1 MDRAWVRLQEL
12 QYDENERIEVLR
24 LTAHMFVLRGWPTR
38 AQKPIESALMERP
51 GDPELLRLAQQAR
64 AEAPPTDP
72 EIAIEEETEL
82 DLALP
87 VAEHFLA
94 TGAFLKAQRI
104 LEMLR
109 RNHPDNARVSDLLWA
124 LEGDFSEPDMSLLE
138 FCERYRP
145 QPVEEVLTEEE
156 EEEEEY
162 WEKHT
167 AKIPLFPNLFR
178 DVSDPSI
185 EVTEEVEIT
194 ELQTF
199 APASDLPELPDTT
212 DDTDVLHVIGE
223 PPDFDLDS
231 DTFGI
236 DQLPL
241 PPENP
246 IEEEDDHVI
255 VLRRPT
261 DDVLGPRVVT
271 EDLDTIEL
279 DPSEDF
285 PLLKKKLAEQAK
297 AYDRAGYLELEKGQG
312 RWWIFALLSLS
323 AILGLGVL
331 GFSILLC
338 FGQGL

>member
-12 QYDENERIEVLR
+12 QYDDSERIEVLR
-24 LTAHMFVLRGWPTR
+24 LTAQMFLLRGWPTR

-51 GDPELLRLAQQAR
+51 GDPELLRLAKQAQ
-64 AEAPPTDP
+64 EDSPPTDP
-72 EIAIEEETEL
+72 GIAIEEETEIAV
-82 DLALP
+82 ALP
-87 VAEHFLA
+87 IAEQFLA

-109 RNHPDNARVSDLLWA
+109 RNHPDNERVSDLLWA
-124 LEGDFSEPDMSLLE
+124 LEGDFSAPDMSLLE
-138 FCERYRP
+138 FCELYRP
-145 QPVEEVLTEEE
+145 QPSEEAPGDEEDDFS
-156 EEEEEY
+156 
-162 WEKHT
+162 EKRI

-178 DVSDPSI
+178 DISDPSI

-199 APASDLPELPDTT
+199 APPSDLPDLPEAT

-223 PPDFDLDS
+223 LPDFDLDS

-255 VLRRPT
+255 VLSRPP

-285 PLLKKKLAEQAK
+285 PLLKKKLAEKAK
-297 AYDRAGYLELEKGQG
+297 AHNQAGFRELVQG
-312 RWWIFALLSLS
+312 DGKWWIITLMSLVV
-323 AILGLGVL
+323 LL
-331 GFSILLC
+331 GFGTLGFGILLC
-338 FGQGL
+338 FG